1 MSSAGSKQIFFSN
14 TNNAFGAKREVLPK
28 FNRINKRRSGQNQY
42 ETNKNFAKRIH
53 NGHADVVDKAH
64 IFNESSGLKGPR
76 YESNHE
82 TGFNYPRPTF
92 ASTHSN
98 AKPMFD
104 EKYAQE
110 KFAGKP
116 FRNRKCFSKMKIDRR
131 TRKGGDNSE
140 GHNNIA
146 SRKPTKPKAFMNV
159 PPDVIQDKD
168 ECSHDKA
175 ELLVAAIAT
184 NGNGV
189 KCQEMV
195 QSSRSCFTFEMIS
208 EMNQSD
214 TVLSNSKSLMEYRKP
229 SVDQL
234 NPEPILLPINKDFI
248 ADYSNEPTIE
258 FEKPINELGELSS
271 ILCISEKIEIQGV
284 LDMNSQKPEETVRE
298 TEEHM
303 IPSEKSKALDV
314 EICSANDEDE
324 ETVLLDAIATEKR
337 HKEEKEMMETIKF
350 SWSPLNICQMI
361 EDQINV
367 NGGMSLG
374 KRMFWKLVISMPPE
388 GSILNCDQDRLTK
401 WLARK
406 FKVADEQL
414 PENGTDLS
422 LAHSQRMTATNG
434 RGLLDLCIRS
444 TKDISFDPMTM
455 QGASSMIFFIR
466 DQKDTC
472 SVHQLLEIE
481 SERLSAFLGS
491 RPSLPAPSL
500 TIIALKNPN
509 CTTDYISECLRLSS
523 YVEKELI
530 ESFHVVTCHDVWH
543 KETSIQLK
551 ECIKFMLQRLPPSP
565 PLRTQTVS
573 KFFQE
578 YLSKFLFIPVE
589 NNSHRSHY
597 NYVKELSFLIDAYN
611 KVASWLISKVTD
623 SSELG
628 SISWPPTEFCFK
640 DKDLPPP
647 LWNFNARFQALELFL
662 RERILLPSFPIT
674 SDRTWDEACQTLN
687 KYITNIT
694 DDSPSSW
701 NLISNVYKILEKAKS
716 QIKPWKR
723 PRFAKASSQLS
734 SSIVPRTSIA
744 IALIDFKLS
753 QLHGIKDL
761 NFDRLLTVS
770 YFQDLIAEADVPTL
784 VYSPLT
790 TPEKDSQSCVC
801 ENLNVT
807 HSITKDDLN
816 VLFDKVTAEK
826 AANELFLKYLED
838 AQNYKEEV
846 LDIEPK
852 FKKARCH

>member
-1 MSSAGSKQIFFSN
+1 MLSAGSKQNFVSN
-14 TNNAFGAKREVLPK
+14 TNNAFGAKRGFPPK
-28 FNRINKRRSGQNQY
+28 VNRNNKRWSGQNQY
-42 ETNKNFAKRIH
+42 QTNKHIAKRNH
-53 NGHADVVDKAH
+53 NGHAGVVDKAH
-64 IFNESSGLKGPR
+64 IFSESGLKGR
-76 YESNHE
+76 KYESNHE
-82 TGFNYPRPTF
+82 TGFKNPKPTF
-92 ASTHSN
+92 ASTQTN
-98 AKPMFD
+98 VKPMFD

-110 KFAGKP
+110 KFASKP
-116 FRNRKCFSKMKIDRR
+116 FRNRKCFSAMKIDRR
-131 TRKGGDNSE
+131 TRKG
-140 GHNNIA
+140 
-146 SRKPTKPKAFMNV
+146 PTEPKALMKVPSNVIQQSKDEDSHDIKTELSIAATSGVRTDNCQDMMNV
-159 PPDVIQDKD
+159 
-168 ECSHDKA
+168 
-175 ELLVAAIAT
+175 T
-184 NGNGV
+184 
-189 KCQEMV
+189 
-195 QSSRSCFTFEMIS
+195 QSSVSCFNFENIS
-208 EMNQSD
+208 EMNQPD
-214 TVLSNSKSLMEYRKP
+214 RVLSNSKSLMEYRKP

-234 NPEPILLPINKDFI
+234 NPKPRLLPVNRDFI
-248 ADYSNEPTIE
+248 TDYSNEPSSE
-258 FEKPINELGELSS
+258 FEKLMDELSDLS
-271 ILCISEKIEIQGV
+271 SVLSISEKIETHDV
-284 LDMNSQKPEETVRE
+284 LATNSQEHEETGNE
-298 TEEHM
+298 TEELL
-303 IPSEKSKALDV
+303 PSEKSKALDV
-314 EICSANDEDE
+314 EICSANDAKEDQ
-324 ETVLLDAIATEKR
+324 ETLLLDAIASEKR
-337 HKEEKEMMETIKF
+337 HKEEKEMMESIKF
-350 SWSPLNICQMI
+350 CWSPLNICQMI
-361 EDQINV
+361 ADQINV
-367 NGGMSLG
+367 NGGMSHG

-406 FKVADEQL
+406 FKMADEQL
-414 PENGTDLS
+414 PENGTDLC
-422 LAHSQRMTATNG
+422 LAHSKRMTATNG

-455 QGASSMIFFIR
+455 QGASSIIFFIR

-472 SVHQLLEIE
+472 SVQQLLEIE

-523 YVEKELI
+523 YVEKEFI
-530 ESFHVVTCHDVWH
+530 ESFNVVTCDDVWH
-543 KETSIQLK
+543 KETSIQLE

-578 YLSKFLFIPVE
+578 YLSRFLSIPVE

-597 NYVKELSFLIDAYN
+597 NYVEDQELSFLIDAYN
-611 KVASWLISKVTD
+611 KIASWLISKVTD

-647 LWNFNARFQALELFL
+647 LWNLNERFQALELFL

-744 IALIDFKLS
+744 IALIDFKMS

-761 NFDRLLTVS
+761 NFGRLLTVS
-770 YFQDLIAEADVPTL
+770 YFEDLITEVDVPAL
-784 VYSPLT
+784 VYAPLT
-790 TPEKDSQSCVC
+790 TLEKDSKSMCQ
-801 ENLNVT
+801 NLSVT
-807 HSITKDDLN
+807 HSVTKDDLK

-826 AANELFLKYLED
+826 EANELFLKYLEALD
-838 AQNYKEEV
+838 DEEEV